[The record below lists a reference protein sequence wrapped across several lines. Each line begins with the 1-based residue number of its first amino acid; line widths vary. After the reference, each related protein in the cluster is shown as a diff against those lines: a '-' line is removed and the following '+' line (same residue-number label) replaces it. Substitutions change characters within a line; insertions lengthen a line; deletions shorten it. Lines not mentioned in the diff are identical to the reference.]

1 VTIALEPGEA
11 SKTLGYDAVHYETLK
26 GQKGYLRSHVFQ
38 LVGSQAANA
47 AVSEER
53 TLPKFLAVHEFEDTD
68 IPSMHIEFNGPDE
81 SRPIFKDCKK
91 MVRDIWE
98 LTSVAGDEKIAL

>member
-11 SKTLGYDAVHYETLK
+11 SKTLGYDAVYYETLK

-53 TLPKFLAVHEFEDTD
+53 TLPKFLAVHEFEDRD
-68 IPSMHIEFNGPDE
+68 IPSMILSSMGQM
-81 SRPIFKDCKK
+81 SRD
-91 MVRDIWE
+91 RS
-98 LTSVAGDEKIAL
+98 LRIARRWLGISGN